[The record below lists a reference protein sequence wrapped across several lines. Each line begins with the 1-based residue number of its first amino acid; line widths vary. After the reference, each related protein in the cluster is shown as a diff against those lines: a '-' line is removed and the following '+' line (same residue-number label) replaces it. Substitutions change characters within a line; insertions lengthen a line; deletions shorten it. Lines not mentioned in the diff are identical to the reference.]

1 MSLATAL
8 ADLADRFRGKRDR
21 SHRTGHLLIAGTG
34 RAGTTLMVRI
44 FTRLGL
50 DTGFTAEDI
59 SEVEGNVGRAGLE
72 HPISPETAVT
82 LPAIIK
88 SPLVVDVLEDGLKQG
103 WLPVDCAIIPIRRLS
118 DAASS
123 RRAVRERA
131 IERGMKPEWAPGGL
145 WKTDDP
151 STQEP
156 VLAVQ
161 LYLMLEALVAA
172 EVPTTLVSFP
182 RHAEDPDY
190 FVRKV
195 GPVMAERFGVTPAEL
210 RAAHA
215 AETRLEYIGR
225 YS

>member
-1 MSLATAL
+1 MTLASAL
-8 ADLADRFRGKRDR
+8 ADLGDRFRGRRNRTGK
-21 SHRTGHLLIAGTG
+21 TGHLLIAGTG
-34 RAGTTLMVRI
+34 RAGTTLLVRI

-50 DTGFTAEDI
+50 DTGFTAADI
-59 SEVEGNVGRAGLE
+59 AEVDGNVGRAGLE
-72 HPISPETAVT
+72 HPISRETAPT

-88 SPLVVDVLEDGLKQG
+88 SPLVVDVLDDGLRQG
-103 WLPVDCAIIPIRRLS
+103 WLPVDCAIIPIRKLS

-131 IERGMKPEWAPGGL
+131 IEQGMKPEWAPGGL

-151 STQEP
+151 EAQEP

-172 EVPTTLVSFP
+172 DVPTTLVSFP
-182 RHAEDPDY
+182 RHAKDPDY
-190 FVRKV
+190 FVRKI
-195 GPVMAERFGVTPAEL
+195 GPVLDERFGVTAGAL

-215 AETRLEYIGR
+215 AETRTDYIGS